1 MRNSDQEIRTAYA
14 ECRKLARRH
23 YENFPVASRLVPP
36 DKRDALAAIYAFA
49 RGADDFADEPKA
61 VGAIQV
67 RCRDSGGVHRTPAIG
82 ESPLQALADW
92 RARLE
97 ACCAGNP
104 RPNDTVFIALADAVR
119 CFGLSKMHLVN
130 LLEAFESDVRSNRHP
145 NFESLLAYCSC
156 SANPVGRLV
165 LELFGHRD
173 RRLFEL
179 SDHICTALQLTN
191 FWQDVGVDLARDR
204 VYLPM
209 EDLARFD
216 VSLDDL
222 RTGQLDGRFRSL
234 MAFEVARTRNFFDLG
249 RGLPEEVVPEL
260 RRQLRLTW
268 LGGWTILERMEAA
281 NFDVFNHRPQ
291 LTRMDF
297 ARLYWRARRPL
308 GAASG
313 PPTMQAGREQ
323 VEPAGASRTGPTRTR

>member
-23 YENFPVASRLVPP
+23 YENFPVASRLVPRA
-36 DKRDALAAIYAFA
+36 KRDALAAIYAFA
-49 RGADDFADEPKA
+49 RGADDFADEPNVA
-61 VGAIQV
+61 
-67 RCRDSGGVHRTPAIG
+67 
-82 ESPLQALADW
+82 
-92 RARLE
+92 ARLAHLAEWGSKLRTCVAGEPAAAGEPGAAFPPVAANPPDE
-97 ACCAGNP
+97 AGPVFLALG
-104 RPNDTVFIALADAVR
+104 DTIRRFALSEEH
-119 CFGLSKMHLVN
+119 FKN
-130 LLEAFESDVRSNRHP
+130 LLRAFESDVRQSRHP
-145 NFESLLAYCSC
+145 NFDSLVAYSSC

-165 LELFGHRD
+165 LELFGHHD
-173 RRLFEL
+173 TRLFKL
-179 SDHICTALQLTN
+179 SDSICTALQLTN
-191 FWQDVGVDLARDR
+191 FWQDVRVDLARDR

-308 GAASG
+308 GA
-313 PPTMQAGREQ
+313 
-323 VEPAGASRTGPTRTR
+323 